1 MAEKPTKF
9 VLAAQAVASCYTRR
23 ELEAFI
29 TAIETALEDSHHFS
43 LDSDEGDDR
52 RKVEGRSLDMIDHLF
67 TRALSL
73 KPKRKKRESTNG
85 K

>member
-9 VLAAQAVASCYTRR
+9 ALAAKAVASCYTRK

-29 TAIETALEDSHHFS
+29 TAIETALEDSYHFS
-43 LDSDEGDDR
+43 LDSDEGDNR
-52 RKVEGRSLDMIDHLF
+52 REVEGQSLDMIDHLF

-73 KPKRKKRESTNG
+73 KPNRKKKENNS
-85 K
+85 

>member
-9 VLAAQAVASCYTRR
+9 VLAAQAVASCYSRK
-23 ELEAFI
+23 ELAAFI
-29 TAIETALEDSHHFS
+29 TAIETALDDSYHFS

-52 RKVEGRSLDMIDHLF
+52 REVEGRSLDMIDHLF

-73 KPKRKKRESTNG
+73 KPKRKSKTT
-85 K
+85 